1 MLSALIAEVEQ
12 KKAQLDRL
20 RPLSPSALGG
30 LEHAYDL
37 ELTYTSN
44 AIEGNTLTQIETALV
59 IEHGVTIGGL
69 TIAHAHGRQAAGMS
83 VWEKSSPLNRRGAEA
98 RLATA

>member
-12 KKAQLDRL
+12 KKAHLDRL

-37 ELTYTSN
+37 
-44 AIEGNTLTQIETALV
+44 
-59 IEHGVTIGGL
+59 
-69 TIAHAHGRQAAGMS
+69 
-83 VWEKSSPLNRRGAEA
+83 SP
-98 RLATA
+98 